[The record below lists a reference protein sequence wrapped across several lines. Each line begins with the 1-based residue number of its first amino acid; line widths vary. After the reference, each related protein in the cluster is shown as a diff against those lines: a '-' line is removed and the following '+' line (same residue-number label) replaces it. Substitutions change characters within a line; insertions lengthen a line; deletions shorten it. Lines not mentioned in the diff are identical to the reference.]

1 MNTQDSTE
9 TDRLLEQVSAGH
21 REAFD
26 DLFARHREYLRRVVL
41 LRLDQ
46 RLRSRVDPSDVVQ
59 ETQMEA
65 FRRLDDYL
73 DRRPMPFRLWLRKT
87 AHERLIKIREHHL
100 EAAKRSVKREVP
112 LPDHTSLEL
121 VRQLWATDSS
131 PSQKAV
137 KREFARRV
145 RQTLAQLSETDREIL
160 LMRYLERLSNR
171 EIGQILELDPA
182 TVSKRH
188 GRALLRL
195 EKNLRENGIQESDL
209 G

>member
-1 MNTQDSTE
+1 MSAQDSSE
-9 TDRLLEQVSAGH
+9 TRGLLEQVGDGD

-26 DLFARHREYLRRVVL
+26 NLFARHREDVRQVVK

-46 RLRSRVDPSDVVQ
+46 DLRARFDPSDVVQ

-65 FRRLDDYL
+65 FRRLEDYL

-87 AHERLIKIREHHL
+87 AYERLIKLREQHVQ
-100 EAAKRSVKREVP
+100 AAKRSVEREVP
-112 LPDHTSLEL
+112 LPDHTSVQL
-121 VRQLWATDSS
+121 VRQLCAVGST

-137 KREFARRV
+137 KRELARRV
-145 RQTLAQLSETDREIL
+145 RQTLAQVSESDREIL
-160 LMRYLERLSNR
+160 LMRYLEKLSNR
-171 EIGQILELDPA
+171 EIGYILDLDPA

-195 EKNLRENGIQESDL
+195 EKLLRQNGIRGSDL
-209 G
+209 

>member
-1 MNTQDSTE
+1 M
-9 TDRLLEQVSAGH
+9 
-21 REAFD
+21 
-26 DLFARHREYLRRVVL
+26 FARHQEHLRRAVL
-41 LRLDQ
+41 LRLDR

-87 AHERLIKIREHHL
+87 AHERLLKIREHHVK
-100 EAAKRSVKREVP
+100 AAKRSVEREVP

-121 VRQLWATDSS
+121 VRQLWAADSS

-137 KREFARRV
+137 KRELARRV

-160 LMRYLERLSNR
+160 LMRYLEKLSNR
-171 EIGQILELDPA
+171 EIGQILGLDPA

-195 EKNLRENGIQESDL
+195 EKYLRENGIQESDL
-209 G
+209 A